1 MFDIIVFPSARRRV
15 DGGAVSSEVPWKV
28 PLPNRSTTLFSRG
41 VLSCFLSSLLLILDG
56 LLHLQHLLLLSL
68 HLLLNDC
75 QCSSEVILIA
85 VITHV
90 GVGCSRLLTVLSF

>member
-1 MFDIIVFPSARRRV
+1 M
-15 DGGAVSSEVPWKV
+15 
-28 PLPNRSTTLFSRG
+28 LFSRG
-41 VLSCFLSSLLLILDG
+41 VFSCFLSSFLLILDG

-90 GVGCSRLLTVLSF
+90 GVLFSAVDGSVFLIL